1 MKVLVTGGS
10 GQLGKSLKRVAARDF
25 PDLDM
30 VFLSSADAD
39 LRDKGACEDVFQSGF
54 DAVIHAAAR
63 VGGIQSNI
71 DHPVEYLA
79 DNLLINTHVINA
91 AFNAGVGNFIF
102 IGSSCMYPKDYRQ
115 PLVETDVLAA
125 PLEETN
131 EGYALAKISG
141 AKHCEYISRTT
152 GRAYRTFVPC
162 NLYGLDDHFD
172 SEASH
177 LVAAIVSK
185 VGQAVRTGSDEIE
198 IWGDGTARR
207 EFLFSDDLSSFIL
220 SNLANLK
227 SLPQMLNLGYG
238 EDCSV
243 GDYYRIIADIAGFE
257 GRFTYDTGRPA
268 GMKQKLMD
276 SSLAK
281 THGWSPLTNLHDG
294 LRLTYA
300 RYQEISR

>member
-10 GQLGKSLKRVAARDF
+10 GQLGKSLKRVAGRDF

-30 VFLSSADAD
+30 VFLSSSDAD
-39 LRDKGACEDVFQSGF
+39 LRDKGACLDVFQSGY

-91 AFNAGVGNFIF
+91 AFDTGVENFVF

-152 GRAYRTFVPC
+152 GRAYRTLVPS

-207 EFLFSDDLSSFIL
+207 EFLFSDDLSAFIL
-220 SNLANLK
+220 ANLGKLK

-238 EDCSV
+238 DDCSV
-243 GDYYRIIADIAGFE
+243 SDYYKAVAEIAGFE
-257 GRFTYDTGRPA
+257 GRFTYDTSRPA

-281 THGWSPLTNLHDG
+281 AHGWSPPTTLHDG
-294 LRLTYA
+294 LKATYA